1 MADRKFLVGG
11 NWKMNGNKKEI
22 DGIVDFLKAGPLDPN
37 AEVICGAPQ
46 CYIDYA
52 RQKLPANIGVA
63 AQNSY
68 KTAKGAFTGEISPAM
83 IKDLGCEWVI
93 LGHSERRHIFGET
106 DLLIAEKV
114 LHALEAGLS
123 VIACIGEKLD
133 EREAGQTEAVVFRQT
148 KAIADKIKSW
158 DKVVLAYEPVWAIG
172 TGKTATPE
180 QAQEVHAKLR
190 DWLKA
195 NVSEQVAKKTRI
207 IYGGS
212 VTADN
217 AKDLVKGGDIDG
229 FLVGGASLK
238 PDFIKI
244 VNAKV

>member
-1 MADRKFLVGG
+1 
-11 NWKMNGNKKEI
+11 
-22 DGIVDFLKAGPLDPN
+22 
-37 AEVICGAPQ
+37 
-46 CYIDYA
+46 
-52 RQKLPANIGVA
+52 
-63 AQNSY
+63 
-68 KTAKGAFTGEISPAM
+68 M

-93 LGHSERRHIFGET
+93 LGHSERRHIFGES
-106 DLLIAEKV
+106 DELIADKV
-114 LHALEAGLS
+114 LHALDAGLS

-133 EREAGQTEAVVFRQT
+133 EREAGNTEAVVFRQT

-238 PDFIKI
+238 PDFIHI
-244 VNAKV
+244 VNAKM